1 MELKKPV
8 FLVTTNIIL
17 LLASCTK
24 DVINVKLPDF
34 EQKLVLTSF
43 ISPDIKSNEIAI
55 GCTESDFGKLLP
67 PDIPGQVSAVISDGT
82 NEVRID
88 TMLLDSEYFDNRIQI
103 RHMSITEG
111 KSYKIKVVNEKGQSA
126 EASCTVPIRRD
137 FHIEVDTTVF
147 LSSDPWSGKKYST
160 ITAKI
165 SITDFPGESNY
176 YRLIF
181 STNGL
186 PIPYS
191 IKEIIISDKG
201 RDGEKIVL
209 QSITFGRVSINPNPQ
224 TDSSF
229 LRIYLLNTNEAYY
242 DYHKSYLTS
251 TLGNTGPFTEPSPL
265 YSNVSNGVGIF
276 AAYTIDS
283 LIFRI
288 R

>member
-1 MELKKPV
+1 MELNKPII
-8 FLVTTNIIL
+8 LLTTNIIL

-43 ISPDIKSNEIAI
+43 ISPDIKSNEISI
-55 GCTESDFGKLLP
+55 GCTTSDFGKLLR
-67 PDIPGQVSAVISDGT
+67 PDLPGQVSAVISDGI

-88 TMLLDSEYFDNRIQI
+88 TILIDSEYFDNKIRI

-111 KSYKIKVVNEKGQSA
+111 KSYKIKVVNEKGQTA

-137 FHIEVDTTVF
+137 FHIEVDTTV
-147 LSSDPWSGKKYST
+147 LLWSNPWSGEKYSV

-176 YRLIF
+176 FRLIF
-181 STNGL
+181 SVNG
-186 PIPYS
+186 IPLVPPV
-191 IKEIIISDKG
+191 EDVVISDKG

-209 QSITFGRVSINPNPQ
+209 QSITFGNVPINSTHQ

-229 LRIYLLNTNEAYY
+229 LKIYLLNTNKAYY

-276 AAYTIDS
+276 AAYVVDS